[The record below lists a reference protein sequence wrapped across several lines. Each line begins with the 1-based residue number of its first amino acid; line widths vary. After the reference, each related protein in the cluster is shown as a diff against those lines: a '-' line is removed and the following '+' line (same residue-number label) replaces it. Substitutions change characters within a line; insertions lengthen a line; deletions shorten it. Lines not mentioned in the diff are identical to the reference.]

1 MLHLRVVC
9 PAERTED
16 VLRVLRAA
24 PGATHLVL
32 LRGAALDPVGD
43 VVEAEIAREATDEVL
58 SELCR
63 LGVDHSGGITLET
76 IDTALS
82 DAADR
87 AEEAAPG
94 EGADA
99 VVWEE
104 LIARTGEESRL
115 SVTFQAFLTIAC
127 LLAAVGAVTNSAI
140 TVVGAMVVGPE
151 FGPLAAVAVGLV
163 GRRWDLVRRAAFAL
177 VAGFLL
183 ATGVTAAATV
193 LAEGVGLFG
202 PGVLDQGAQQVDFVF
217 QVGPFSLIVAM
228 LAGAAGMLAM
238 TSAKSAALVGVF
250 ISVTTVPA
258 AGFAAVAA
266 VLGRWDLCGRSLA
279 QLVVNMVGI
288 VLAAWLVLV
297 LRRSGSSVGGRGS
310 RGGRATARREDN
322 GRPLAKG

>member
-9 PAERTED
+9 PADQTED
-16 VLRVLRAA
+16 VLRVLREV

-32 LRGAALDPVGD
+32 LRGAALDPEGD
-43 VVEAEIAREATDEVL
+43 VVEAEVAREATDEVL
-58 SELCR
+58 TELCR
-63 LGVDHSGGITLET
+63 LGVDHSGGITLES

-104 LIARTGEESRL
+104 LISRTGEESRL
-115 SVTFQAFLTIAC
+115 NATFQAFLTIAC
-127 LLAAVGAVTNSAI
+127 LLAAVGAVTDSAV

-163 GRRWDLVRRAAFAL
+163 GRRWDLVRRAVVALLLGFL
-177 VAGFLL
+177 VATGITAG
-183 ATGVTAAATV
+183 ATL

-202 PGVLDQGAQQVDFVF
+202 PGVLDRGAAQVDFVF

-266 VLGRWDLCGRSLA
+266 VLGRWDLCARSFA
-279 QLVVNMVGI
+279 QLAVNMVGI

-297 LRRSGSSVGGRGS
+297 LRRRG
-310 RGGRATARREDN
+310 ARNTRQGDN
-322 GRPLAKG
+322 GRPLAAG